1 MAMGPLWLVTRE
13 YIFQGSSLNVPSSS
27 GSCTLQQP
35 VRGRD
40 LSVISVTYPRRS
52 IRAGSTDIVLL
63 FFFFFVVFKN
73 IGEPHYP
80 LALAVNKSPSV
91 YILSPALDGLWRENR
106 VSVKRLDQQCLSSKT
121 SKDKVGKFFY
131 DEKREI
137 IFVRFRLDI
146 SGDVKGLK
154 VKMR

>member
-1 MAMGPLWLVTRE
+1 MAMGPLWLLTRE

-52 IRAGSTDIVLL
+52 IRAGSTQTL
-63 FFFFFVVFKN
+63 FYYYFFFVVFKN

-91 YILSPALDGLWRENR
+91 YILSPALDGLWRENKG
-106 VSVKRLDQQCLSSKT
+106 SVKRLDQQCLSSKT